1 MAIQNFLSGG
11 YYGKL
16 GATVGQRWKN
26 KRTIRTYVIPAN
38 PRTEVQQAN
47 RGKFANAV
55 VFAQMGLQMN
65 YYATVFEDPNFT
77 RWNYRMKV
85 ARELKDRGMLDLDL
99 IPLYPTSF
107 VPPTLIQSI
116 KVSGVQGTKHITF
129 AVEGLTSNVD
139 RVLSLMFAIY
149 DGNDTFLGYKLYLG
163 YYYASNPGFLEVD
176 VDDISEINKHCY
188 VRAVS
193 NDDVDSATDMIA
205 SPRLQV
211 QETEIDIRDFNTSIK
226 EVQKSLAGIT
236 VIFNEMWK
244 GDPTVNNIAIMANFV
259 SNGKE
264 TNAYAASLS
273 LENNNGYCSVT
284 IPFIVTNN
292 QHLPAFPEGSNFIIE
307 KVAYEGSTWKYTK
320 ENDTVAYND
329 TDLSRDF
336 VSTISSVSRYGTTFT
351 VAFDETLPIVTTNT
365 IKLAIRAVKNGEWV
379 EEEVTPASIS
389 LNEVTFE
396 QSGADN
402 SNIYAF
408 PEGSKIAISGT
419 IIGNGVTYTPN
430 TTTAQNVRNDD
441 VVRTFK
447 SNISSISR
455 NDKTFSVTFDE
466 TLPTVGTNNLK
477 LTIKAI
483 KYGDWVEEEVVIS
496 NILGNTI
503 SFVQSVTNDTQ
514 IYAFPEGSTIKIEGT
529 IENNGVTYAS
539 SMQLAQKVSN
549 TDLNRTFY
557 NNVISISRSGTTFSI
572 NLRDIMPNYNANN
585 LKLTIK
591 AVKNGTWITEM
602 VTIARASDNVIT
614 FNQSNAENQNIYA
627 FSEGSTIKIEGL
639 LISNGVNYIPSLSAE
654 QSVSNTDLSRNI
666 AFNPY
671 WDAQSTSDISFTIPF
686 GGTVASANS
695 NMAMVCSGR
704 FDKRDAITQAFSYVG
719 NGSNLTF
726 TCTGDFKNYPMS
738 TNGDKVTVPQL
749 QFTCNGVTYTLASGD
764 VNLRNAIKTSN
775 WLSNSLVKK
784 RFTKDTVSGSPL
796 KVTRLNISFTGLVM
810 DGDLVTSINW
820 VTSVTNINSV
830 ALKPYDQSVS
840 NDYVNPNNAELYVNA
855 EFDEGDSNNVVS
867 GNSVVNYATSNN
879 TIAYKGI
886 TYNLPTAPARLSGY
900 TTT

>member
-85 ARELKDRGMLDLDL
+85 ARELKDKGMLDLDL

-149 DGNDTFLGYKLYLG
+149 DENDTFLGYKLYLG

-211 QETEIDIRDFNTSIK
+211 QTTEIDIRDFNTSIK

-236 VIFNEMWK
+236 VIFNEVWK
-244 GDPTVNNIAIMANFV
+244 GDPTTNNIAIMANFV
-259 SNGKE
+259 SNGKK
-264 TNAYAASLS
+264 TNAYGAKLS

-284 IPFIVTNN
+284 IPFIVTDN

-320 ENDTVAYND
+320 ENDTVVYND

-336 VSTISSVSRYGTTFT
+336 ISTISSVSRYGTTFT
-351 VAFDETLPIVTTNT
+351 IAFDETLPTVTSNT
-365 IKLAIRAVKNGEWV
+365 IKLAIRAVKNGAWV

-389 LNEVTFE
+389 LNEITFE
-396 QSGADN
+396 QLGIDN
-402 SNIYAF
+402 GNIYAF
-408 PEGSKIAISGT
+408 PEDSTIAISGT
-419 IIGNGVTYTPN
+419 IIGNGVIYSPN
-430 TTTAQNVRNDD
+430 TTTAQSVINNDL
-441 VVRTFK
+441 VRTFK

-455 NDKTFSVTFDE
+455 NDKVYSIVFDE
-466 TLPTVGTNNLK
+466 KLPTVGTNNLRVTVHAVK
-477 LTIKAI
+477 RGEWVTEEITISEISDNVIKFDLKDYSLRDCYAFPEGSTIKVEGTIGNNGVTYTSSLQLAQKISNDDLERPFYCNISSILRSGTTFSINVGTLLPYVTTNNLTVTIKAV
-483 KYGDWVEEEVVIS
+483 KNGAWVTEKVTIASIS
-496 NILGNTI
+496 QSIITFEQLGAEN
-503 SFVQSVTNDTQ
+503 QD
-514 IYAFPEGSTIKIEGT
+514 IYAFPEGSTITISGT
-529 IENNGVTYAS
+529 IIGNGVTYTP
-539 SMQLAQKVSN
+539 N
-549 TDLNRTFY
+549 
-557 NNVISISRSGTTFSI
+557 ITT
-572 NLRDIMPNYNANN
+572 A
-585 LKLTIK
+585 
-591 AVKNGTWITEM
+591 
-602 VTIARASDNVIT
+602 
-614 FNQSNAENQNIYA
+614 
-627 FSEGSTIKIEGL
+627 
-639 LISNGVNYIPSLSAE
+639 

-666 AFNPY
+666 AFNPS
-671 WDAQSTSDISFTIPF
+671 WNEKHTSNTTFTIPF
-686 GGTVASANS
+686 GGTVETTSI
-695 NMAMVCSGR
+695 NMEMVCSGR
-704 FDKRDAITQAFSYVG
+704 FDDRSIITQGFDYVG
-719 NGSNLTF
+719 DGSNLKF
-726 TCTGDFKNYPMS
+726 TCTGNLAVFPMC
-738 TNGDKVTVPQL
+738 TDGDKVIVPQL
-749 QFTCNGVTYTLASGD
+749 QFTCNGVTYTLAGGD
-764 VNLRNAIKTSN
+764 VNLRNAVKTSN
-775 WLSNSLVKK
+775 WLGRGAQAK

-820 VTSVTNINSV
+820 VTSVTNVDSV
-830 ALKPYDQSVS
+830 NLTPYDQSVN
-840 NDYVNPNNAELYVNA
+840 NDNIDPNNAELYVNA
-855 EFDEGDSNNVVS
+855 EFDEGDSNNKVS

-879 TIAYKGI
+879 TFVYKGI
-886 TYNLPTAPARLSGY
+886 TYKLPTAPARLSGY

>member
-85 ARELKDRGMLDLDL
+85 ARELKDQGMLDLDL

-116 KVSGVQGTKHITF
+116 KISGVQGTKHITF
-129 AVEGLTSNVD
+129 AVESLTSDVD

-149 DGNDTFLGYKLYLG
+149 DENDTFLGYKLYLG

-193 NDDVDSATDMIA
+193 NDDVDSVTDMIA

-211 QETEIDIRDFNTSIK
+211 QTKEIDIRDFNTSIK

-244 GDPTVNNIAIMANFV
+244 GDPTTNNISILASFV
-259 SNGKE
+259 SNGKK
-264 TNAYAASLS
+264 TNAYVTDAT
-273 LENNNGYCSVT
+273 LENNNGYCSVS
-284 IPFIVTNN
+284 IPFIVSDN
-292 QHLPAFPEGSNFIIE
+292 QNLPAFPEGSEFLVNS
-307 KVAYEGSTWKYTK
+307 VAYEGSTWQYTK

-351 VAFDETLPIVTTNT
+351 VAFDETLPTVTSNT
-365 IKLAIRAVKNGEWV
+365 IKLAIRAVKNGAWV
-379 EEEVTPASIS
+379 TEEVTPTNFS
-389 LNEVTFE
+389 LNEITFE

-402 SNIYAF
+402 GNIYAF
-408 PEGSKIAISGT
+408 PAGSTIAISGT

-430 TTTAQNVRNDD
+430 TTTAQ
-441 VVRTFK
+441 
-447 SNISSISR
+447 
-455 NDKTFSVTFDE
+455 
-466 TLPTVGTNNLK
+466 
-477 LTIKAI
+477 
-483 KYGDWVEEEVVIS
+483 
-496 NILGNTI
+496 
-503 SFVQSVTNDTQ
+503 
-514 IYAFPEGSTIKIEGT
+514 
-529 IENNGVTYAS
+529 
-539 SMQLAQKVSN
+539 
-549 TDLNRTFY
+549 
-557 NNVISISRSGTTFSI
+557 
-572 NLRDIMPNYNANN
+572 
-585 LKLTIK
+585 
-591 AVKNGTWITEM
+591 
-602 VTIARASDNVIT
+602 
-614 FNQSNAENQNIYA
+614 
-627 FSEGSTIKIEGL
+627 
-639 LISNGVNYIPSLSAE
+639 
-654 QSVSNTDLSRNI
+654 SVSNTDLSRNI
-666 AFNPY
+666 AFNPA
-671 WDAQSTSDISFTIPF
+671 WDAKSKSAISFTIPF

-695 NMAMVCSGR
+695 NMSMVCSGR
-704 FDKRDAITQAFSYVG
+704 FDKRDSITQAFSYVG

-738 TNGDKVTVPQL
+738 TSGDKITVPQL
-749 QFTCNGVTYTLASGD
+749 QFTCNGVTYKLAGGD

-775 WLSNSLVKK
+775 WLSNSSLTK
-784 RFTKDTVSGSPL
+784 RFTKDISGSSPFTL
-796 KVTRLNISFTGLVM
+796 IALHVSISGLVM
-810 DGDLVTSINW
+810 DTDPPEQLIW
-820 VTSVTNINSV
+820 VTGIKLSSSYTLIPYAQQMYADIISTTNV
-830 ALKPYDQSVS
+830 
-840 NDYVNPNNAELYVNA
+840 ELQITA
-855 EFDEGDSNNVVS
+855 DFDEEDTNNKVTRDKAITYSDTNVS
-867 GNSVVNYATSNN
+867 FE
-879 TIAYKGI
+879 YKGI
-886 TYNLPTAPARLSGY
+886 TYKLPALPATVGGY
-900 TTT
+900 QTI

>member
-26 KRTIRTYVIPAN
+26 KRTIRTYVIPSN

-65 YYATVFEDPNFT
+65 YYATIFEDPNFT

-99 IPLYPTSF
+99 IPLYPNSF
-107 VPPTLIQSI
+107 VPPTLIKSI

-129 AVEGLTSNVD
+129 TVEGLTSNVD

-149 DGNDTFLGYKLYLG
+149 DENDTFLGYKLYLG

-211 QETEIDIRDFNTSIK
+211 QTTEIDIRDFNTSIK

-236 VIFNEMWK
+236 VIFDEMWK
-244 GDPTVNNIAIMANFV
+244 GDPTTNNIAIMANFV

-264 TNAYAASLS
+264 TNAYGAKLS

-284 IPFIVTNN
+284 IPFIVTDN

-351 VAFDETLPIVTTNT
+351 VVFDETLPIVTTDT
-365 IKLAIRAVKNGEWV
+365 LKLAIRAVKNGEWV

-402 SNIYAF
+402 GNIYAF
-408 PEGSKIAISGT
+408 PEGSTIKVTGT

-430 TTTAQNVRNDD
+430 TTTAQSVRNDD
-441 VVRTFK
+441 LARTFK
-447 SNISSISR
+447 SNISSISKD
-455 NDKTFSVTFDE
+455 NITYNVAFDE
-466 TLPTVGTNNLK
+466 KLPTVGTNNLK
-477 LTIKAI
+477 LTVRAVKNGA
-483 KYGDWVEEEVVIS
+483 WVEEEVAIS
-496 NILGNTI
+496 NISANII
-503 SFVQSVTNDTQ
+503 SFIPAEITAQQLYAFPEGSTIKVEGTITNNGVTYTSSLQLAQKVSNNDLNRNFFSVISSVSRSGTTFSINFERVLPTATSNTLTIKIKAVKNGVWVEEEVTIASISGNVITFEQSSATNQ
-514 IYAFPEGSTIKIEGT
+514 NIYAFPEGSTIT
-529 IENNGVTYAS
+529 ISGEIIGNGVSY
-539 SMQLAQKVSN
+539 
-549 TDLNRTFY
+549 
-557 NNVISISRSGTTFSI
+557 
-572 NLRDIMPNYNANN
+572 
-585 LKLTIK
+585 
-591 AVKNGTWITEM
+591 
-602 VTIARASDNVIT
+602 RASQDT
-614 FNQSNAENQNIYA
+614 A
-627 FSEGSTIKIEGL
+627 
-639 LISNGVNYIPSLSAE
+639 

-666 AFNPY
+666 AFSPAWN
-671 WDAQSTSDISFTIPF
+671 AESTSAISFTIPF
-686 GGTVASANS
+686 GGTVANANS
-695 NMAMVCSGR
+695 NMAIICSGR

-726 TCTGDFKNYPMS
+726 TCTGDFKDYPMS
-738 TNGDKVTVPQL
+738 TNGDKITVPKL
-749 QFTCNGVTYTLASGD
+749 QFTCNGVTYTLAGGD

-775 WLSNSLVKK
+775 WLSNSLVSK
-784 RFTKDTVSGSPL
+784 RFTKDTVSGSPI
-796 KVTRLNISFTGLVM
+796 KVTRLNISFAGLVM
-810 DGDLVTSINW
+810 DSDLVTSINW
-820 VTSVTNINSV
+820 VESVNNVNSV
-830 ALKPYDQSVS
+830 ALKPYDQSVT
-840 NDYVNPNNAELYVNA
+840 NDNLDPNNAELYVNA
-855 EFDEGDSNNVVS
+855 DFDEEDSNNKVS

-879 TIAYKGI
+879 IITYKGI

-900 TTT
+900 ITT

>member
-85 ARELKDRGMLDLDL
+85 ARELKDKGMLDLDL

-107 VPPTLIQSI
+107 IPPTLIQSI
-116 KVSGVQGTKHITF
+116 KVNGVQGTKHITF

-149 DGNDTFLGYKLYLG
+149 DENDTFLGYKLYLG

-188 VRAVS
+188 VRAIS

-211 QETEIDIRDFNTSIK
+211 QTTEIDIRDFNTSIK

-236 VIFNEMWK
+236 VIFNEVWK
-244 GDPTVNNIAIMANFV
+244 GDPTTNNISILASFV
-259 SNGKE
+259 SNGKK
-264 TNAYAASLS
+264 TNAYVTNETLK
-273 LENNNGYCSVT
+273 NNNGFCSVS
-284 IPFIVTNN
+284 IPFIVSNN
-292 QHLPAFPEGSNFIIE
+292 QNLPAFPEGSEFL
-307 KVAYEGSTWKYTK
+307 VSSVVYEGSTWKYTK

-336 VSTISSVSRYGTTFT
+336 ISTISSVSRYGTTFT
-351 VAFDETLPIVTTNT
+351 VTFDETLPIVTTHT
-365 IKLAIRAVKNGEWV
+365 LKLAIRAVKNGAWV
-379 EEEVTPASIS
+379 EEEVTPTNFS
-389 LNEVTFE
+389 LNEITFE

-402 SNIYAF
+402 ANIYAF
-408 PEGSKIAISGT
+408 PEGSTIAISGT

-430 TTTAQNVRNDD
+430 TTTAQSVSNNDLA
-441 VVRTFK
+441 RTFK
-447 SNISSISR
+447 SNISSISKD
-455 NDKTFSVTFDE
+455 NITYNIAFDE

-477 LTIKAI
+477 ITIRAVKNGA
-483 KYGDWVEEEVVIS
+483 WVEEEVAIS
-496 NILGNTI
+496 NISNNII
-503 SFVQSVTNDTQ
+503 SFIPAETTVQQLYAFPEGSTIKVEGTIGNNGVTYTSSLQLAQKVSNDDLNRHFYSVISSVSRSGTTFSINFARELPTSTSNTLTIKIKAVKNGVWVEEEIVIASISGNVITFNQSGAANQD
-514 IYAFPEGSTIKIEGT
+514 IYAFPEGSTITISGT
-529 IENNGVTYAS
+529 IIGNGVTYRAG
-539 SMQLAQKVSN
+539 Q
-549 TDLNRTFY
+549 
-557 NNVISISRSGTTFSI
+557 TT
-572 NLRDIMPNYNANN
+572 A
-585 LKLTIK
+585 
-591 AVKNGTWITEM
+591 
-602 VTIARASDNVIT
+602 
-614 FNQSNAENQNIYA
+614 
-627 FSEGSTIKIEGL
+627 
-639 LISNGVNYIPSLSAE
+639 

-666 AFNPY
+666 AFNPS
-671 WDAQSTSDISFTIPF
+671 WNAQSTNDISFTIPF

-695 NMAMVCSGR
+695 NMAMICSGR

-726 TCTGDFKNYPMS
+726 TCAGDFKNYPMS
-738 TNGDKVTVPQL
+738 TNGDKVTVPKL
-749 QFTCNGVTYTLASGD
+749 EFTCNGVTYTLAGGD

-775 WLSNSLVKK
+775 WLSNSLVSK
-784 RFTKDTVSGSPL
+784 RFTKDTVSGSSL
-796 KVTRLNISFTGLVM
+796 KVTRLNISFAGLVM

-820 VTSVTNINSV
+820 VTSVTNVNSV

-840 NDYVNPNNAELYVNA
+840 NDYIDPNNAELYVNA
-855 EFDEGDSNNVVS
+855 DFDEGDSNNVVS

-879 TIAYKGI
+879 TFVYKGI
-886 TYNLPTAPARLSGY
+886 TYKLPTAPARLSGY
-900 TTT
+900 ITT

>member
-38 PRTEVQQAN
+38 PRTEIQQAN

-65 YYATVFEDPNFT
+65 YYTTVFEDPNFT

-99 IPLYPTSF
+99 IPLHPISF

-149 DGNDTFLGYKLYLG
+149 DENDTFLGYKLYLG

-211 QETEIDIRDFNTSIK
+211 QTSEIDIRAFNTSIK

-244 GDPTVNNIAIMANFV
+244 GDPTINNIAIMANFV

-264 TNAYAASLS
+264 TNAYGAKLS

-284 IPFIVTNN
+284 IPFIVTDN

-307 KVAYEGSTWKYTK
+307 KVAYEGSTWQYTK

-336 VSTISSVSRYGTTFT
+336 ISTISSVSRYGTTFT
-351 VAFDETLPIVTTNT
+351 VSFDETLPTVTTNT
-365 IKLAIRAVKNGEWV
+365 LKLAIRAVKNGEWV
-379 EEEVTPASIS
+379 EEEVTLASIS
-389 LNEVTFE
+389 LNEITFE
-396 QSGADN
+396 QSGVDN
-402 SNIYAF
+402 GNVYAF
-408 PEGSKIAISGT
+408 PEGSKITISGT
-419 IIGNGVTYTPN
+419 IIGNGVTYSPN
-430 TTTAQNVRNDD
+430 TTTAQNVSNND
-441 VVRTFK
+441 VARTFK
-447 SNISSISR
+447 SNISSVSH
-455 NDKTFSVTFDE
+455 NDKIFSITFDE
-466 TLPTVGTNNLK
+466 KLPTVGTNNLK
-477 LTIKAI
+477 LTVKAVRN
-483 KYGDWVEEEVVIS
+483 GAWVEEE
-496 NILGNTI
+496 NTI
-503 SFVQSVTNDTQ
+503 NSISDNIITFIPAETTVQQ
-514 IYAFPEGSTIKIEGT
+514 LYAFPEGSTIKIEGT
-529 IENNGVTYAS
+529 IENNGVTYTS
-539 SMQLAQKVSN
+539 SLQLAQKVSN
-549 TDLNRTFY
+549 DDLNRYFY
-557 NNVISISRSGTTFSI
+557 SVISSVSRSGTTFSV
-572 NLRDIMPNYNANN
+572 NFARELPTATSNT
-585 LKLTIK
+585 LKLEIKAIKNGVWVTESVTIK
-591 AVKNGTWITEM
+591 NVSG
-602 VTIARASDNVIT
+602 RVIT
-614 FNQSNAENQNIYA
+614 FEQLGAENQNIYA
-627 FSEGSTIKIEGL
+627 FPEGSTIT
-639 LISNGVNYIPSLSAE
+639 ISGTIIGNGVNYRAGQITA

-666 AFNPY
+666 TFSPAWN
-671 WDAQSTSDISFTIPF
+671 AESTSDISFTIPF
-686 GGTVASANS
+686 GGTVANANS

-704 FDKRDAITQAFSYVG
+704 FDKRDTITQAFSYIG

-726 TCTGDFKNYPMS
+726 TCTGEYKNYPMS
-738 TNGDKVTVPQL
+738 TNGDKIAVPQL
-749 QFTCNGVTYTLASGD
+749 QFTCNRVTYTLAGGD

-775 WLSNSLVKK
+775 WLNNSIVSK

-820 VTSVTNINSV
+820 VESVTNVNSV

-840 NDYVNPNNAELYVNA
+840 NDNIDPNNAELYVNA
-855 EFDEGDSNNVVS
+855 EFDEGDSNNKVS
-867 GNSVVNYATSNN
+867 ANSVVNYATSNN

-900 TTT
+900 ITN

>member
-85 ARELKDRGMLDLDL
+85 ARELKDKGMLDLDL

-116 KVSGVQGTKHITF
+116 KISGVQGTKHITF
-129 AVEGLTSNVD
+129 AVGGLTSNVD

-149 DGNDTFLGYKLYLG
+149 DKNDTFLGYKLYLG

-205 SPRLQV
+205 SPKLQV
-211 QETEIDIRDFNTSIK
+211 QTSEIDIRAFNTSIK

-244 GDPTVNNIAIMANFV
+244 GDPTINNISILANFV
-259 SNGKE
+259 SNGKK
-264 TNAYAASLS
+264 TNTYVTDAT
-273 LENNNGYCSVT
+273 LENNNGYCSVS
-284 IPFIVTNN
+284 IPFIVSNN
-292 QHLPAFPEGSNFIIE
+292 QGLPAFPEGSEFLISS
-307 KVAYEGSTWKYTK
+307 VAYEGSTWKYTK

-351 VAFDETLPIVTTNT
+351 VTFDETLPTVTTNT
-365 IKLAIRAVKNGEWV
+365 LKLAIRAVKNGEWV
-379 EEEVTPASIS
+379 EEEVTPTSIS
-389 LNEVTFE
+389 LNEITFE

-402 SNIYAF
+402 ANIYAF
-408 PEGSKIAISGT
+408 PAGSTIAISGV
-419 IIGNGVTYTPN
+419 IVGNGVTYTPN
-430 TTTAQNVRNDD
+430 TTTAQNVSNDD
-441 VVRTFK
+441 LARTFK

-455 NDKTFSVTFDE
+455 NVDLYSVVFNE

-477 LTIKAI
+477 LTVKAVSA
-483 KYGDWVEEEVVIS
+483 GDWIENEVVIS
-496 NILGNTI
+496 NISDNIINFQLSNLTGKTY
-503 SFVQSVTNDTQ
+503 
-514 IYAFPEGSTIKIEGT
+514 YAFPEGSTIKVEGT
-529 IENNGVTYAS
+529 IKSNGVTYTPS
-539 SMQLAQKVSN
+539 TQLAQKVSN
-549 TDLNRTFY
+549 DDLERTFALL
-557 NNVISISRSGTTFSI
+557 IDRIERSGTTFSI
-572 NLRDIMPNYNANN
+572 YTKASIPGTKNYNF
-585 LKLTIK
+585 KVTIK
-591 AVKNGTWITEM
+591 AIKNGVWVTED
-602 VTIARASDNVIT
+602 VAISIETIRLMK
-614 FNQSNAENQNIYA
+614 FEQSGATNQNIYA
-627 FSEGSTIKIEGL
+627 FPKGSTITTSGTIV
-639 LISNGVNYIPSLSAE
+639 SNGVTYVITTTNA
-654 QSVSNTDLSRNI
+654 QNVSNADLSRNI
-666 AFNPY
+666 AFNPS
-671 WDAQSTSDISFTIPF
+671 WDAKSTSAISFTIPF

-719 NGSNLTF
+719 NGSKLTF

-738 TNGDKVTVPQL
+738 INGDKITVPQL
-749 QFTCNGVTYTLASGD
+749 QFACNGVTYTLASKD
-764 VNLRNAIKTSN
+764 VALRNAIKTSN
-775 WLSNSLVKK
+775 WLSNSLVSK
-784 RFTKDTVSGSPL
+784 RFTKDIISGSPL

-810 DGDLVTSINW
+810 NGDLVTSINW
-820 VTSVTNINSV
+820 VTSVTNKNSA
-830 ALKPYDQSVS
+830 ALKPYDQSVT
-840 NDYVNPNNAELYVNA
+840 NDYLDPNNAELYVNA
-855 EFDEGDSNNVVS
+855 EFNEGDSNNAVS
-867 GNSVVNYATSNN
+867 ADSVVNYATSNN

-886 TYNLPTAPARLSGY
+886 TYKLPTAPAKLSGY

>member
-85 ARELKDRGMLDLDL
+85 ARELKDKGMLDLDL

-149 DGNDTFLGYKLYLG
+149 DENDTFLGYKLYLG

-193 NDDVDSATDMIA
+193 NDDVDSTTDMIA

-211 QETEIDIRDFNTSIK
+211 QTTEIDIRDFNTSIK

-236 VIFNEMWK
+236 VIFNEVWK
-244 GDPTVNNIAIMANFV
+244 GDPTTNNIAIMANFV

-264 TNAYAASLS
+264 TNAYGAKLS

-284 IPFIVTNN
+284 IPFIVTDN

-307 KVAYEGSTWKYTK
+307 KVAYEGFTWKYTK

-336 VSTISSVSRYGTTFT
+336 VSTISSVSRSGTTFT
-351 VAFDETLPIVTTNT
+351 VTFDETLPIVTTNT
-365 IKLAIRAVKNGEWV
+365 IKLAIRAVKNGKWV
-379 EEEVTPASIS
+379 EEEVTPTSIS
-389 LNEVTFE
+389 LNKVTFK

-402 SNIYAF
+402 GNIYAF
-408 PEGSKIAISGT
+408 PAGSTIAISGT
-419 IIGNGVTYTPN
+419 IIGNGVTYSPN
-430 TTTAQNVRNDD
+430 TTT
-441 VVRTFK
+441 T
-447 SNISSISR
+447 
-455 NDKTFSVTFDE
+455 
-466 TLPTVGTNNLK
+466 
-477 LTIKAI
+477 
-483 KYGDWVEEEVVIS
+483 
-496 NILGNTI
+496 
-503 SFVQSVTNDTQ
+503 
-514 IYAFPEGSTIKIEGT
+514 
-529 IENNGVTYAS
+529 
-539 SMQLAQKVSN
+539 
-549 TDLNRTFY
+549 
-557 NNVISISRSGTTFSI
+557 
-572 NLRDIMPNYNANN
+572 
-585 LKLTIK
+585 
-591 AVKNGTWITEM
+591 
-602 VTIARASDNVIT
+602 
-614 FNQSNAENQNIYA
+614 
-627 FSEGSTIKIEGL
+627 
-639 LISNGVNYIPSLSAE
+639 

-666 AFNPY
+666 AFNPS
-671 WDAQSTSDISFTIPF
+671 WNAKSTRDISFTIPF
-686 GGTVASANS
+686 GGTVANANS

-726 TCTGDFKNYPMS
+726 TCTGEYKNYPMS

-749 QFTCNGVTYTLASGD
+749 QFTCNGVTYTLAGGN

-775 WLSNSLVKK
+775 WLSNSLVSK
-784 RFTKDTVSGSPL
+784 RFTKDTASGSPL
-796 KVTRLNISFTGLVM
+796 KVTRLNISFAGLAM
-810 DGDLVTSINW
+810 DSDLVTSINW
-820 VTSVTNINSV
+820 VTSVTNVNSV
-830 ALKPYDQSVS
+830 ALTSYDQSVS
-840 NDYVNPNNAELYVNA
+840 NDYLDPNNAELYVNA
-855 EFDEGDSNNVVS
+855 EFDEQDSNNKVS

-900 TTT
+900 ITI

>member
-38 PRTEVQQAN
+38 PRTEIQQAN

-85 ARELKDRGMLDLDL
+85 ARELKDKGMLDLDL

-116 KVSGVQGTKHITF
+116 KVNGVQGTKHITF

-149 DGNDTFLGYKLYLG
+149 DENDTFLGYKLYLG
-163 YYYASNPGFLEVD
+163 YYYASNPGYLEVD

-211 QETEIDIRDFNTSIK
+211 QTSEIDIRAFNTSIK

-244 GDPTVNNIAIMANFV
+244 GDPTTNNIAIMANFV

-264 TNAYAASLS
+264 TNAYGAKLS

-284 IPFIVTNN
+284 IPFIVTDN

-336 VSTISSVSRYGTTFT
+336 ISTISSVSRYGTTFT
-351 VAFDETLPIVTTNT
+351 VAFDETLPTVTSNT
-365 IKLAIRAVKNGEWV
+365 IKLAIRAVKNGAWV
-379 EEEVTPASIS
+379 EEEVTPTNFS
-389 LNEVTFE
+389 LNEITFE

-402 SNIYAF
+402 ANIYAF
-408 PEGSKIAISGT
+408 PEGSTIAISGT

-430 TTTAQNVRNDD
+430 TTTAQSVSNDD
-441 VVRTFK
+441 LARTFK

-455 NDKTFSVTFDE
+455 DTKLYSIVFDE
-466 TLPTVGTNNLK
+466 KLPTVGTNNLK
-477 LTIKAI
+477 VTVYAVKNGAWVTEEIIISEISDNVIKFDMSA
-483 KYGDWVEEEVVIS
+483 YGLQNCYV
-496 NILGNTI
+496 
-503 SFVQSVTNDTQ
+503 
-514 IYAFPEGSTIKIEGT
+514 FPEGATIKVEGT
-529 IENNGVTYAS
+529 IGNNGVTYTS
-539 SMQLAQKVSN
+539 SIQLAQKVSS
-549 TDLNRTFY
+549 TDVNRPFWSA
-557 NNVISISRSGTTFSI
+557 ISSISRSGTTFSI
-572 NLRDIMPNYNANN
+572 TFKGTLPTATTHNLTVVIR
-585 LKLTIK
+585 
-591 AVKNGTWITEM
+591 AVKNGVWVEEE
-602 VTIARASDNVIT
+602 VTIASISGVIMT
-614 FNQSNAENQNIYA
+614 FNQSGATNQDIYA
-627 FSEGSTIKIEGL
+627 FPKGSTIT
-639 LISNGVNYIPSLSAE
+639 ISGTITGNGAIYHADTTTA

-666 AFNPY
+666 AFNPS
-671 WDAQSTSDISFTIPF
+671 WNAKSKSAISFTIPF
-686 GGTVASANS
+686 GGTVANANS

-738 TNGDKVTVPQL
+738 TNGDKITVPKL
-749 QFTCNGVTYTLASGD
+749 QFTCNGVTYTLTGGD

-775 WLSNSLVKK
+775 WLSNSSLTK
-784 RFTKDTVSGSPL
+784 RFTKDISGSSPFTL
-796 KVTRLNISFTGLVM
+796 IALHISISGLVM
-810 DGDLVTSINW
+810 DTDPPEQLIW
-820 VTSVTNINSV
+820 VTGIKLSSSYNLI
-830 ALKPYDQSVS
+830 PYAQQMYADIISTT
-840 NDYVNPNNAELYVNA
+840 NAELQITA
-855 EFDEGDSNNVVS
+855 DFDEGDTNNKV
-867 GNSVVNYATSNN
+867 TSDKAITYSDKN
-879 TIAYKGI
+879 ISFEYKGI
-886 TYNLPTAPARLSGY
+886 TYKLPALPATVGGY
-900 TTT
+900 QTI

>member
-26 KRTIRTYVIPAN
+26 KRTIRTYVIPTN
-38 PRTEVQQAN
+38 PRTEIQQAN

-65 YYATVFEDPNFT
+65 YYTTVFEDPNFT

-85 ARELKDRGMLDLDL
+85 ARELKDKGMLDLDL

-129 AVEGLTSNVD
+129 TVEGLTSNVD

-149 DGNDTFLGYKLYLG
+149 DQNDTFLGYKLYLG

-193 NDDVDSATDMIA
+193 NDDVDSVTDMIA

-211 QETEIDIRDFNTSIK
+211 QTSEIDIRAFNTSIK

-244 GDPTVNNIAIMANFV
+244 GDPTTNNITILANFV
-259 SNGKE
+259 SNGKK
-264 TNAYAASLS
+264 TNAYGPSLS

-284 IPFIVTNN
+284 IPFIVTDN

-307 KVAYEGSTWKYTK
+307 TVNYEGSTWKYTK

-336 VSTISSVSRYGTTFT
+336 ISTISSVSRYGTTFT
-351 VAFDETLPIVTTNT
+351 VAFDETLPIVTSHTL
-365 IKLAIRAVKNGEWV
+365 KLAIRAVKNGAWV
-379 EEEVTPASIS
+379 TEEVTPASIS

-402 SNIYAF
+402 ANIYAF
-408 PEGSKIAISGT
+408 PEGSTIAISGT
-419 IIGNGVTYTPN
+419 IIGNGVTYSPN
-430 TTTAQNVRNDD
+430 TTTAQSVSNDD
-441 VVRTFK
+441 LARTFK

-455 NDKTFSVTFDE
+455 NNLTFSVAFNE

-477 LTIKAI
+477 LTIRAVKS
-483 KYGDWVEEEVVIS
+483 GEWVEEEVTIS
-496 NILGNTI
+496 NISDNVITFI
-503 SFVQSVTNDTQ
+503 QSVTAARLV
-514 IYAFPEGSTIKIEGT
+514 YAFPEGSTIKVEGT
-529 IENNGVTYAS
+529 IASNGVTYTS
-539 SMQLAQKVSN
+539 SLQLAQQVSN
-549 TDLNRTFY
+549 TDLERTFY
-557 NNVISISRSGTTFSI
+557 SVISSISRSGTTFSI
-572 NLRDIMPNYNANN
+572 IFAEPLPTITTHTLA
-585 LKLTIK
+585 LTIK
-591 AVKNGTWITEM
+591 AVKNGVWVTEQ
-602 VTIARASDNVIT
+602 VTIASASGNKIT
-614 FNQSNAENQNIYA
+614 FEQLGATNQDIYA
-627 FSEGSTIKIEGL
+627 FPEGSTIT
-639 LISNGVNYIPSLSAE
+639 ISGAIIGNEVTYTADTITA

-666 AFNPY
+666 TFSPSWN
-671 WDAQSTSDISFTIPF
+671 AQNKGAISFTIPF

-695 NMAMVCSGR
+695 NMSMVCSGR

-726 TCTGDFKNYPMS
+726 TCTGEYKNYPMS
-738 TNGDKVTVPQL
+738 TSGDKITVPQL
-749 QFTCNGVTYTLASGD
+749 QFTCNGVTYTLAGGD

-775 WLSNSLVKK
+775 WLSNSSLTK
-784 RFTKDTVSGSPL
+784 RFTKDISGSSP
-796 KVTRLNISFTGLVM
+796 FTLIALHVSIFGLVM
-810 DGDLVTSINW
+810 DTDPPEQLIW
-820 VTSVTNINSV
+820 VTGIKLSTSYTLI
-830 ALKPYDQSVS
+830 PYAQQMYADGVGTT
-840 NDYVNPNNAELYVNA
+840 NAELQINA
-855 EFDEGDSNNVVS
+855 DFDEGDTNNKVTSDKAISYSDTNVS
-867 GNSVVNYATSNN
+867 FEYKG
-879 TIAYKGI
+879 IAYKLPALPKTVGDYI
-886 TYNLPTAPARLSGY
+886 TI
-900 TTT
+900 

>member
-85 ARELKDRGMLDLDL
+85 ARELKDKGMLDLDL

-129 AVEGLTSNVD
+129 TVEGLTSNVD

-149 DGNDTFLGYKLYLG
+149 DENDTFLGYKLYLG

-211 QETEIDIRDFNTSIK
+211 QTSEIDIRAFNTSIK

-244 GDPTVNNIAIMANFV
+244 GDPTTNNIAIMANFV

-264 TNAYAASLS
+264 TNAYGAKLS

-284 IPFIVTNN
+284 IPFIVTDN

-351 VAFDETLPIVTTNT
+351 VTFDETLPTVTSNT
-365 IKLAIRAVKNGEWV
+365 IKLAIRAVKNGAWV
-379 EEEVTPASIS
+379 EEEVTPTNFS
-389 LNEVTFE
+389 LNEITFE

-402 SNIYAF
+402 GNIYAF
-408 PEGSKIAISGT
+408 PAGSTIAISGT

-430 TTTAQNVRNDD
+430 TTTAQSVSNDD
-441 VVRTFK
+441 LARTFK

-455 NDKTFSVTFDE
+455 ATKLYSIVFDE

-477 LTIKAI
+477 VTVYAVKNGTWVTEEITISEISDNVIKFDMSAYGLQNCYVFPEGATIKVEGTIGNNGVTYTSSLQLAQKVSNTDVNRPFWSAISSISRSGTEFSITFKGTLPTATTHNLTVAI
-483 KYGDWVEEEVVIS
+483 KAVKNGKWVTEEVTIASIS
-496 NILGNTI
+496 G
-503 SFVQSVTNDTQ
+503 VTMKFNQPGAANQD
-514 IYAFPEGSTIKIEGT
+514 IYAFPEGSTITISGT
-529 IENNGVTYAS
+529 IRGNGAIYHA
-539 SMQLAQKVSN
+539 
-549 TDLNRTFY
+549 D
-557 NNVISISRSGTTFSI
+557 TTT
-572 NLRDIMPNYNANN
+572 A
-585 LKLTIK
+585 
-591 AVKNGTWITEM
+591 
-602 VTIARASDNVIT
+602 
-614 FNQSNAENQNIYA
+614 
-627 FSEGSTIKIEGL
+627 
-639 LISNGVNYIPSLSAE
+639 

-666 AFNPY
+666 AFNPS
-671 WDAQSTSDISFTIPF
+671 WDAQSTGAMSFTIPF
-686 GGTVASANS
+686 GGTVAEKTIQFGID
-695 NMAMVCSGR
+695 CSGR
-704 FDKRDAITQAFSYVG
+704 FDARGAITNNFSAIAD
-719 NGSNLTF
+719 GSKITFTATGEMQRYPMLADDDKIVTTALTF
-726 TCTGDFKNYPMS
+726 K
-738 TNGDKVTVPQL
+738 
-749 QFTCNGVTYTLASGD
+749 CNGVTYNLPASN
-764 VNLRNAIKTSN
+764 VYLRNAYRYSG
-775 WLSNSLVKK
+775 WLGNSRTAR
-784 RFTKDTVSGSPL
+784 RFTKDITSGSPNKL
-796 KVTRLNISFTGLVM
+796 INLYLSVTGLVIN
-810 DGDLVTSINW
+810 GDIIEDVNW
-820 VTSVTNINSV
+820 VTGVTTVNSKNI
-830 ALKPYDQSVS
+830 APYSQSVS
-840 NDYVNPNNAELYVNA
+840 IDNLDPNNAELYVNA
-855 EFDEGDSNNVVS
+855 SFDEEDSNNAVNENSKVIYSDS
-867 GNSVVNYATSNN
+867 GRKFT
-879 TIAYKGI
+879 YKGI
-886 TYNLPTAPARLSGY
+886 TYTIPASQATLADF

>member
-77 RWNYRMKV
+77 HWNYRMKV
-85 ARELKDRGMLDLDL
+85 ARELKDREMLDLDL

-149 DGNDTFLGYKLYLG
+149 DENNTFLGYKLYLG

-211 QETEIDIRDFNTSIK
+211 QTTEIDIRAFNTSIK

-236 VIFNEMWK
+236 VIFNEIWK
-244 GDPTVNNIAIMANFV
+244 GDPTTNNIAIMTNFV

-264 TNAYAASLS
+264 TNAYSPSLS

-284 IPFIVTNN
+284 IPFIVTDN

-336 VSTISSVSRYGTTFT
+336 ISTISSVSRYGTTFT
-351 VAFDETLPIVTTNT
+351 VTFDETLPTITTNT
-365 IKLAIRAVKNGEWV
+365 LKLAIRAVKNGAWV
-379 EEEVTPASIS
+379 EEEVIPASIS

-402 SNIYAF
+402 GNIYAF

-419 IIGNGVTYTPN
+419 IIGNGVTYSPN
-430 TTTAQNVRNDD
+430 TTTAQSVSNNDLA
-441 VVRTFK
+441 RTFK

-455 NDKTFSVTFDE
+455 ADKLYSIVFDE

-477 LTIKAI
+477 VTVYAVKN
-483 KYGDWVEEEVVIS
+483 GTWVTEEI
-496 NILGNTI
+496 TI
-503 SFVQSVTNDTQ
+503 SEISDNVIKFDMSAYGLQNCYV
-514 IYAFPEGSTIKIEGT
+514 FPEGATIKVEGT
-529 IENNGVTYAS
+529 IGNNGVTYTS
-539 SMQLAQKVSN
+539 SLQLAQKVSN
-549 TDLNRTFY
+549 IDINRSFWSA
-557 NNVISISRSGTTFSI
+557 ISSISRSGTTFSI
-572 NLRDIMPNYNANN
+572 TFKGTLPTATTHNLTVVIR
-585 LKLTIK
+585 
-591 AVKNGTWITEM
+591 AVKNGVWVTEE
-602 VTIARASDNVIT
+602 VTITSISGVT
-614 FNQSNAENQNIYA
+614 MKFNQSGATNQDIYA
-627 FSEGSTIKIEGL
+627 FPKGSTIT
-639 LISNGVNYIPSLSAE
+639 ISGTITGNGAIYHADTTTA

-666 AFNPY
+666 AFNPS
-671 WDAQSTSDISFTIPF
+671 WDAKSTRDISFTIPF
-686 GGTVASANS
+686 GGTVANDNS
-695 NMAMVCSGR
+695 NMAMICSGR
-704 FDKRDAITQAFSYVG
+704 FDKRDAITQAFNYVG

-738 TNGDKVTVPQL
+738 TNGDKVTVPKL
-749 QFTCNGVTYTLASGD
+749 QFTCNGVTYTLAGGD

-810 DGDLVTSINW
+810 NGDLVTSINW
-820 VTSVTNINSV
+820 VTSVTNVNSV
-830 ALKPYDQSVS
+830 ALKPYDQSVT
-840 NDYVNPNNAELYVNA
+840 NDNIDPNNAELYVSA
-855 EFDEGDSNNVVS
+855 DFDEEDSNNVVS
-867 GNSVVNYATSNN
+867 TNSVVNYATSNN

-900 TTT
+900 ITN